1 MRNSKTKPL
10 KTAIGPNQK
19 TTPPSRINTKKL
31 DKRFYQDK
39 RPQYIRTKLMCKECR
54 AVYDGKY
61 WRPFEKLDPK
71 LIDELKITICPACHE
86 QFGHV
91 SDGVLH
97 LKGTG
102 YKAHVHEIKNLIH
115 NSADREEERDILNR
129 VERIE
134 EENDE
139 MTVYTTKNQ
148 LAVELGKKINS
159 AYKGGKL
166 EIKWSKDDMPVEVY
180 WNFDLKKDSKKK

>member
-1 MRNSKTKPL
+1 MKKPKTKPL
-10 KTAIGPNQK
+10 KTTIGNKQNTGSRVK
-19 TTPPSRINTKKL
+19 TNTKTL

-39 RPQYIRTKLMCKECR
+39 RSRYLRTKLMCHECR
-54 AVYDGKY
+54 AIYDGKY

-71 LIDELKITICPACHE
+71 LVDELKISICPACHE
-86 QFGHV
+86 QFDHI

-97 LKGTG
+97 LNGTG
-102 YKAHVHEIKNLIH
+102 FEAHRAEIKNLIH
-115 NSADREEERDILNR
+115 NTAEREEERDILNR

-134 EENDE
+134 EEGDQ

-148 LAVELGKKINS
+148 LAVELGKKINN

-166 EIKWSKDDMPVEVY
+166 EIKWSKDDKPVEVH
-180 WNFDLKKDSKKK
+180 WNFDLKKK